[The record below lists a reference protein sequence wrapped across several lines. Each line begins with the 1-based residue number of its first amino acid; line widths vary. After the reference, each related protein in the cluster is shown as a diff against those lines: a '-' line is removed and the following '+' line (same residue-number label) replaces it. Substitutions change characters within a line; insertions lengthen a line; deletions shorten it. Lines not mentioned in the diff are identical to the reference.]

1 MIALVLAILGLV
13 LAGIA
18 YWRVEA
24 LWAALRAGE
33 REGCDG
39 EDDAPASVTLTGP
52 SGPIDVVLDD
62 EAIALIQRL
71 THRRLEMFKLALDA
85 EITDLD
91 RRLEV
96 PTEQRQ
102 CQ

>member
-1 MIALVLAILGLV
+1 MALVALFV
-13 LAGIA
+13 AGIA

-33 REGCDG
+33 G
-39 EDDAPASVTLTGP
+39 EEPVDEVATSETVVLTGP
-52 SGPIDVVLDD
+52 SGPIDVVLDE
-62 EAIALIQRL
+62 EALVLIQRL

-85 EITDLD
+85 EIRDLD
-91 RRLEV
+91 RRLEA
-96 PTEQRQ
+96 PAEDRL